1 MKQTDVT
8 CPNCCAGYRRIQLD
22 SRQGRPG
29 EYHCLVCDHLLEVFD
44 GSAEVAY
51 RLTVQPLPIHG
62 HTHHQFRG

>member
-8 CPNCCAGYRRIQLD
+8 CPNCLAGYRRLQLD

-44 GSAEVAY
+44 GNVEVAY
-51 RLTVQPLPIHG
+51 RLTVQPVPPHR
-62 HTHHQFRG
+62 HTHQQFLG

>member
-29 EYHCLVCDHLLEVFD
+29 EYHCLVCDHLLEIFD
-44 GSAEVAY
+44 GSVEVAY
-51 RLTVQPLPIHG
+51 RLTVQPVPIRG
-62 HTHHQFRG
+62 HTHHQFPG